1 MEARL
6 ERCGAEKLQ
15 HLIINLQ
22 VAIISSIN
30 STEQTSKGSGDLPS
44 KRGYFYSLGLPGR
57 EQQVDSRAE
66 VEVEDGRGVGATAVA
81 AQLQLLPRLLVARTT
96 SLTTSKV

>member
-66 VEVEDGRGVGATAVA
+66 VEVEVEDGRGVGATAVA
-81 AQLQLLPRLLVARTT
+81 AQL
-96 SLTTSKV
+96 

>member
-44 KRGYFYSLGLPGR
+44 KCGYLYSLGLPGR
-57 EQQVDSRAE
+57 EQQVDSRA
-66 VEVEDGRGVGATAVA
+66 EVEDGRGVGATAVA
-81 AQLQLLPRLLVARTT
+81 AQLQLLPRLLVTRTT